1 MEVDRG
7 IMACDDHG
15 SLLNKV
21 SVLVY
26 FYYTLYKPYSKS
38 NIVYSNYIMMYYDVI
53 VLKSSINRD
62 NLDKCFHILY
72 TRDNES
78 ILFCMVTSGPNATR
92 ILDSLG

>member
-21 SVLVY
+21 SVSIHL
-26 FYYTLYKPYSKS
+26 YYTLYKIYLKP
-38 NIVYSNYIMMYYDVI
+38 NIVYLNYIMMYYDVI

-78 ILFCMVTSGPNATR
+78 IFF
-92 ILDSLG
+92 